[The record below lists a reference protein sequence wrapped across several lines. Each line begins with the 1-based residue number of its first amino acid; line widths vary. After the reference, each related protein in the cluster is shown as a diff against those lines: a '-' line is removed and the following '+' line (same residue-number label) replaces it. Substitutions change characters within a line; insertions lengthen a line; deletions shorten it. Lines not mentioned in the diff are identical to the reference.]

1 MSNITIEVDLTGSI
15 EVLNLDKELEKL
27 EKMTFEELRGKK
39 TYITNYKKEIE
50 KVRKETSKKMV
61 MDEEQE
67 AIYQKFRKNKMDKD
81 YPVEDVTD
89 KIKEINAAIRLKTFD
104 RFRLIC
110 HKNISILISDD
121 YINKIND
128 ELLKFKTYNHHEHN
142 NEIIIC
148 ECGRTT
154 ARKNM
159 AKHRNTI
166 IHLRDLKKIE
176 MNKCENNNNTK

>member
-1 MSNITIEVDLTGSI
+1 MSNITIEVDLTGKI

-27 EKMTFEELRGKK
+27 EKMSFEELRGKK
-39 TYITNYKKEIE
+39 TYITNYKKEIQ
-50 KVRKETSKKMV
+50 KIRKEQTTKMI
-61 MDEEQE
+61 MDEEQT
-67 AIYQKFRKNKMDKD
+67 AIYKKLLKNKMDKD
-81 YPVEDVTD
+81 YPVEDVSD
-89 KIKEINAAIRLKTFD
+89 KIKEINAGIRLKTFD
-104 RFRLIC
+104 RFRRIC

-121 YINKIND
+121 YMNKIND

-166 IHLRDLKKIE
+166 IHLRELKKNE
-176 MNKCENNNNTK
+176 MNKCDNNNSI

>member
-1 MSNITIEVDLTGSI
+1 MSNISIEVDLTGRI
-15 EVLNLDKELEKL
+15 EVLNLDKEFEKL
-27 EKMTFEELRGKK
+27 EKMSFEELRGKK
-39 TYITNYKKEIE
+39 TYITNYKKEIQ
-50 KVRKETSKKMV
+50 KIRKEKSTKMV

-81 YPVEDVTD
+81 YPVEDVSD
-89 KIKEINAAIRLKTFD
+89 KVKEINAGIRTKTFN
-104 RFRLIC
+104 RFRIIC
-110 HKNISILISDD
+110 DKNITILTSDA

-128 ELLKFKTYNHHEHN
+128 ELLKFKTYNHQEHN
-142 NEIIIC
+142 NEIITC

-166 IHLRDLKKIE
+166 IHLRELKKIE
-176 MNKCENNNNTK
+176 MNKCYNNNSI